1 MTTPKV
7 PVLVLDAAEPLELA
21 EFYAG
26 LLGGETHP
34 GADGE
39 LVEVHTPEGVRVA
52 VRRDHGHAPPS
63 WPRPEDSLQSHLCIF
78 VAEGDMDAAEREAVS
93 LGAMPVDSGGPGPRG
108 TRLFADPAGHSFSL
122 EPSGTR
128 AR

>member
-1 MTTPKV
+1 MTTPKL

-26 LLGGETHP
+26 LLDGEARP
-34 GADGE
+34 GADPD
-39 LVEVHTPEGVRVA
+39 LVEVHTADGVRLA

-78 VAEGDMDAAEREAVS
+78 VAESDMDAAEREAVS

-108 TRLFADPAGHSFSL
+108 ARLFADPAGHSFSL
-122 EPSGTR
+122 EPSGR
-128 AR
+128 R